1 MMRVYSTIVLAVAV
15 FGCGGIQTLDPEGS
29 NDGDHEGV
37 AVSASSVCGLS
48 CAPGLHPSSVFCN
61 PACGSCSSSL
71 PFNAVT
77 CDFDQGTSFASC
89 NNSCPSGYHPTAH
102 TCSSSCGSCSF
113 ASPTNTAI
121 CALNAGTSFASCD
134 LSCPSGYQATSFVCN
149 SSCGT
154 CDFANPT
161 NEAIC
166 TATTSPCSLA
176 EGPTTVALNGGFD
189 FTISST
195 VGIPAGIS
203 SFWYGTKNGVPDAV
217 RVPTGGTAGSF
228 LFTNVAGINGNY
240 VRWAQFEDAQGHLFC
255 KTNSQSASLL
265 P

>member
-1 MMRVYSTIVLAVAV
+1 MTRVCLAIVLAVAV
-15 FGCGGIQTLDPEGS
+15 FGCGGTQTLDPEGS
-29 NDGDHEGV
+29 GDEDHEGV
-37 AVSASSVCGLS
+37 AVSALCGLS
-48 CAPGLHPSSVFCN
+48 CPFASHPTSI
-61 PACGSCSSSL
+61 SCSPGCGTCDPAL

-77 CDFDQGTSFASC
+77 CDFDQGASFGSC

-102 TCSSSCGSCSF
+102 VCNSSCGSCSF

-121 CALNAGTSFASCD
+121 CEVNAGTSFASCD
-134 LSCPSGYQATSFVCN
+134 LSCPSGYRATSFVCN
-149 SSCGT
+149 SRCGS

-166 TATTSPCSLA
+166 TAITSPCSLA
-176 EGPTTVALNGGFD
+176 EGATNVARNAVYD

-203 SFWYGTKNGVPDAV
+203 SYWYGSKNGVSDAF
-217 RVPTGGTAGSF
+217 RVPTGGTIGSF
-228 LFTNVAGINGNY
+228 LFTNTAGLAGNY
-240 VRWAQFEDAQGHLFC
+240 IRWAQLEDAQGHVFC
-255 KTNSQSASLL
+255 TTNTQAVSLL